1 MSCDELKDDYGT
13 YVLGALDGEALDE
26 LREHLGR
33 RCETCSAGVGDARG
47 LVARMAGSVE
57 LVDPP
62 KRLRARVVGMVTPE
76 KRWTLLNKVLV
87 FATALSVF
95 FTVHIWLRHSEM
107 HRVFEQEEAKWNQQ
121 NVEMAR
127 LQETLALLED
137 PAAKEVFFSPRI
149 DRPTFG
155 KGARGRVVIS
165 QAHGVAFSGQNMAA
179 LAPGKTYEMWII
191 PKGGK
196 PVPAGTF
203 APGADGS
210 ALHVQT
216 GPVDVASTAAVAVS
230 IEKEGGVA
238 SPTADQIIIVAP
250 VGQ

>member
-1 MSCDELKDDYGT
+1 MTCDELQDDYGT

-26 LREHLGR
+26 LRAHLAR
-33 RCETCSAGVGDARG
+33 QCEVCSSGVRSARS
-47 LVARMAGSVE
+47 LVAGLAGTVP

-62 KRLRARVVGMVTPE
+62 KRLRARILALVEPQ
-76 KRWTLLNKVLV
+76 KQWTLLTKVLA

-95 FTVHIWLRHSEM
+95 FTVHIWLRHDEM
-107 HRVFEQEEAKWNQQ
+107 HRVFDQAEARWHQQ
-121 NVEMAR
+121 DSELTRMK
-127 LQETLALLED
+127 ETLALLED
-137 PAAKEVFFSPRI
+137 PGAKEV
-149 DRPTFG
+149 TFG

-165 QAHGVAFSGQNMAA
+165 PKHGVAFSGQNMAA

-203 APGADGS
+203 APEPDGS
-210 ALHVQT
+210 ALHLQS
-216 GPVDVASTAAVAVS
+216 GPVDIASTAAVAVS
-230 IEKEGGVA
+230 IENEGGVA

>member
-1 MSCDELKDDYGT
+1 MTCDELRDDYAA
-13 YVLGALDGEALDE
+13 YALGSLEGAELAE
-26 LREHLGR
+26 LREHLAR
-33 RCETCSAGVGDARG
+33 QCENCTPGVSDARG
-47 LVARMAGSVE
+47 LVARMAGAVT

-62 KRLRARVVGMVTPE
+62 KRLRARIIALVNPQRGGWSRLTQ
-76 KRWTLLNKVLV
+76 VLAFTTCL
-87 FATALSVF
+87 FAF
-95 FTVHIWLRHSEM
+95 FTVHIWMRHDEM
-107 HRVFEQEEAKWNQQ
+107 HQVFLREDQKWREQ
-121 NVEMAR
+121 NVELAK

-137 PAAKEVFFSPRI
+137 PAAKEV
-149 DRPTFG
+149 TFG

-165 QAHGVAFSGQNMAA
+165 PKHGVAFSGQNMAA

-203 APGADGS
+203 APSADGS
-210 ALHVQT
+210 ALHLQS
-216 GPVDVASTAAVAVS
+216 GPVDIASTAAVAVS
-230 IEKEGGVA
+230 IEQEGGVA

>member
-33 RCETCSAGVGDARG
+33 QCETCSAGVRGARG
-47 LVARMAGSVE
+47 LVAQMAGSVE
-57 LVDPP
+57 LIDPP
-62 KRLRARVVGMVTPE
+62 KRLRSRVVGMVSPE
-76 KRWTLLNKVLV
+76 KRWTLLNKVLA

-107 HRVFEQEEAKWNQQ
+107 HRVFEQEEAKWEKQ
-121 NVEMAR
+121 NGELAR
-127 LQETLALLED
+127 LQETLALFED
-137 PAAKEVFFSPRI
+137 PAAKEV
-149 DRPTFG
+149 TFG

-165 QAHGVAFSGQNMAA
+165 PAHGVAFSGQNMAA

-203 APGADGS
+203 APGSDGS

-216 GPVDVASTAAVAVS
+216 GPVDIASTAAVAVS